1 MLKLQHPVAFPSFWV
16 DALVHALATYS
27 TRCSLKYSLVAKDPI
42 GDETVN
48 KSLLIDSHC
57 EASSFCATFSLNSLL
72 IKIIQ
77 AQAMLIQVKRTGI
90 DVNGIIPAFSSCE
103 FGLKYYTLSKVGNV
117 GSIALLLHVSFALMS
132 LGKVPYVP
140 CFGPAFLVAAEH
152 FLPDWMMTC
161 HLTIARKSLV
171 GLIHMKEKMAYI
183 AQLTESRISQET
195 SYEKLMNLI

>member
-1 MLKLQHPVAFPSFWV
+1 MWGNSSLL
-16 DALVHALATYS
+16 LATSKNSSDVKPSLRCQATEHTLWCTLEICS
-27 TRCSLKYSLVAKDPI
+27 TVMK
-42 GDETVN
+42 
-48 KSLLIDSHC
+48 
-57 EASSFCATFSLNSLL
+57 
-72 IKIIQ
+72 
-77 AQAMLIQVKRTGI
+77 
-90 DVNGIIPAFSSCE
+90 
-103 FGLKYYTLSKVGNV
+103 GNV

-171 GLIHMKEKMAYI
+171 GLIHMKEKMAYF